1 MSLAINTN
9 ISSLNTQRILGKT
22 QNLQQ
27 TAMQRL
33 SSGLRINSARDDAA
47 GLAIGTRMDAQVR
60 GLNVA
65 VRNANDGI
73 SMIQTADGALDT
85 MSSLFQRM
93 RELSVQA
100 ANGSYGTTDYTQLD
114 TEYQELASE
123 VDRIANS
130 TKFNGLA
137 VLSTDA
143 GNFDFQVGANVG
155 DTMSVTT
162 GDATGYL
169 ATVGD
174 LTSAANANTAIGAL
188 DTAIDSLNS
197 DRSVYGATLNRF
209 DFTIQNLEA
218 SSENQAAAR
227 GRIMDADFAQETANL
242 SRQQVL
248 QQAGIAMLSQANQM
262 PNMIL
267 SLLR

>member
-9 ISSLNTQRILGKT
+9 LASLNTQRVLAKT
-22 QNLQQ
+22 QSQQQ

-73 SMIQTADGALDT
+73 SLIQTADGALDT
-85 MSSLFQRM
+85 MSSIFQRM

-100 ANGSYGTTDYTQLD
+100 ANGSYGTTDYGQLD
-114 TEYQELASE
+114 TEYQQLATE
-123 VDRIANS
+123 ATRIANS
-130 TKFNGLA
+130 TKFNGLS
-137 VLSTDA
+137 VISTGA
-143 GNFDFQVGANVG
+143 GAFTFQVGANVG
-155 DTMSVTT
+155 DTLSVTT
-162 GDATGYL
+162 GDATTYL
-169 ATVGD
+169 ATPGSI
-174 LTSAANANTAIGAL
+174 TSAANANTAMTAL
-188 DTAIDSLNS
+188 DTALDSLNS

-209 DFTIQNLEA
+209 DFTIQNLQA
-218 SSENQAAAR
+218 SAENQTAAR

-262 PNMIL
+262 PSMVL